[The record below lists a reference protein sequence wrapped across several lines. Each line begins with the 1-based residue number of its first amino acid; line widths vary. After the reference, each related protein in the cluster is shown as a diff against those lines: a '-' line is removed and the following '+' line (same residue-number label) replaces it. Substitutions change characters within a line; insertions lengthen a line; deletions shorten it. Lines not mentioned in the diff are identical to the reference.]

1 VSDPHSGAPEVDVAP
16 FDLGG
21 PDAAVGALCLHGLTG
36 TPYEVRRLG
45 EALAAAGVHAVGPT
59 LPGHAAS
66 PAELARLP
74 YTAWLE
80 SVRSELGALRDRHER
95 VLVVGL
101 SLGGLLALLLAAE
114 EPVDGLAVI
123 GTPLRLPRAARWL
136 VPVLKYPMPYLR
148 KRGGSDVR
156 DEAAR
161 RRHPSYPVMP
171 LASVHQ
177 LIQLQGRV
185 RRALPR
191 VTAPLLVAHGLH
203 DRTAHPDDARTI
215 LGSVG
220 SEVRELLWLEDSGH
234 VVPVDFGGPRLAEAV
249 VAHLSRLA

>member
-1 VSDPHSGAPEVDVAP
+1 MSGPDATAPQVDVAP
-16 FDLGG
+16 FDLGE
-21 PDAAVGALCLHGLTG
+21 PDAALGALCLHGLTG
-36 TPYEVRRLG
+36 TPYEVRPLG
-45 EALAAAGVHAVGPT
+45 EALARAGVRAVGPT
-59 LPGHAAS
+59 LPGHDAT
-66 PAELARLP
+66 PAELAKLR

-80 SVRSELGALRDRHER
+80 AVRGELRGLRRQHER

-101 SLGGLLALLLAAE
+101 SLGGLLGLMLAAE
-114 EPVDGLAVI
+114 EPVDGLVVV
-123 GTPLRLPRAARWL
+123 GTPLRLPGPARWL
-136 VPVLKYPMPYLR
+136 VPMLKYPMPYLR
-148 KRGGSDVR
+148 KRGGSDVQ

-177 LIQLQGRV
+177 LIRLQVRV
-185 RRALPR
+185 RQALPR

-203 DRTAHPDDARTI
+203 DRTARPEDARTI
-215 LGSVG
+215 LGAVG
-220 SEVRELLWLEDSGH
+220 SPVRELLWLEDSGH